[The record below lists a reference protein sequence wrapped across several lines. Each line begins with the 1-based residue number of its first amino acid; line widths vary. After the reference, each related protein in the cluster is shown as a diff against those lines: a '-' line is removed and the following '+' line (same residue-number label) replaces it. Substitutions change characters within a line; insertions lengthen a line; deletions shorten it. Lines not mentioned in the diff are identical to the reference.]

1 MNLFYE
7 ISTYV
12 GILIIFVGMMFL
24 AYILGFRHLK
34 EDNK

>member
-7 ISTYV
+7 ISSYV

-24 AYILGFRHLK
+24 AYTLGFRHLK
-34 EDNK
+34 EDKE